1 MESGSNKSL
10 YTLIA
15 VVVFGIFLSLSY
27 FLFQDNLKGVLADVM
42 DGTSQSIS
50 TKLMYNGLYAT
61 ESKYFAVLDN
71 GDGSCKITGY
81 STAGGTVV
89 NIPESINGMVVTGVG
104 VNAFS
109 GRGLTSVIMPDTIL
123 NLDHYAFAWNPNL
136 TSVILSNKL
145 TYIGFH
151 AFNGCKLSSLTIPT
165 TITGLGHAFV
175 AGNPLTE
182 LNIPLSMKTFL
193 ESDTNLAKG
202 EPMSRA
208 LLNTFVWNDTNNTVT
223 PATYHDSIVN
233 YY

>member
-27 FLFQDNLKGVLADVM
+27 WLFQDNLKGVLADVM
-42 DGTSQSIS
+42 EGTSQSIS
-50 TKLMYNGLYAT
+50 TKLVYNGSYAT

-71 GDGSCKITGY
+71 GDGTCKITGY

-89 NIPESINGMVVTGVG
+89 NIPESINGLVVTGIG
-104 VNAFS
+104 EHAFS
-109 GRGLTSVIMPDTIL
+109 VRGLTSVIMPDTIL
-123 NLDHYAFAWNPNL
+123 QLDHYAFSFNPNL

-151 AFNGCKLSSLTIPT
+151 AFNGCKLSTLTIPT
-165 TITGLGHAFV
+165 TVTGLGHAFV
-175 AGNPLTE
+175 AGNPLKE
-182 LNIPLSMKTFL
+182 LNIPLSMKSHIL
-193 ESDTNLAKG
+193 ADIDLAKG
-202 EPMSRA
+202 EPVSRI
-208 LLNTFVWNDTNNTVT
+208 LLKAYVWNDANNTVT
-223 PATYHDSIVN
+223 PATYYDSIVN

>member
-42 DGTSQSIS
+42 DKTSQSIS
-50 TKLMYNGLYAT
+50 TKLVYNGSYAT

-71 GDGSCKITGY
+71 GDGTCKLTGY

-89 NIPESINGMVVTGVG
+89 NIPESINGLVVTSIGEH
-104 VNAFS
+104 AFS
-109 GRGLTSVIMPDTIL
+109 SRGLTSVIMPDTIL
-123 NLDHYAFAWNPNL
+123 QLDHYAFSFNPNL
-136 TSVILSNKL
+136 TTVIVSNKL

-151 AFNGCKLSSLTIPT
+151 AFNSCALKSLTIPST
-165 TITGLGHAFV
+165 VTGLGHAFV
-175 AGNPLTE
+175 AFNPLTE
-182 LNIPLSMKTFL
+182 LNIPVSMKPFITA
-193 ESDTNLAKG
+193 DINLSKG
-202 EPMSRA
+202 ETVSR
-208 LLNTFVWNDTNNTVT
+208 LLLKNYVWNDANNTVT
-223 PATYHDSIVN
+223 PATYYDSIVN